1 MTPPTPSDSTPA
13 STSRA
18 RQPKPSNF
26 GFVGAVF
33 PALLMDCR
41 HVEEA
46 AVSNPRAAAVQTRFV
61 AEQVVRHIAA
71 FFGGT
76 APSGTNHTDARRSSA
91 PDQGTFSDLTRTPQ
105 FRRNVPDIIQSKV
118 HAIRKIGNL
127 AAHNPKYL
135 APEVAINAVAHLYDL
150 LAWAAANVAG
160 QGKKAL
166 PAAPFD
172 KSILLDAPKHNT
184 AGTTA
189 TTVTDAQR
197 NAELKKLT
205 AELEARDNAAK
216 ESALLLSKERAQ
228 CLLERQSHLREQEKF
243 RKARAE
249 ALEGQ
254 ARIDELQAANEEL
267 KRQLEQALENAR
279 QELLAAQSNAG
290 QVDTSASYAI
300 SEAQTR
306 RDIIDPM
313 LAEAGFTPAA
323 GNVRYEV
330 PLPSGR
336 ADYVLYGSDGKAL
349 AVVEAKKPAI
359 EASAACEQARHYA
372 DDLEKQY
379 GQRPLIYYANG
390 HVVKLWDDAANLPGG
405 HGYPPRSVEGY
416 ATADELYRIIHN
428 RTLRAPLSDT
438 DIDQAIAGRNYQQK
452 AIRAVTEHFEAGHRH
467 ALLVMATGTG
477 KTRTTIALTKM
488 LQQARWAKNVLFLA
502 DRKALVNQAAK
513 NFQELYGEAGVV
525 NLLDNPDGIGSVYV
539 CTYQTIITR
548 LGIDCSP
555 YAFDLIIVDEAHR
568 SIYRRYKRIF
578 EYFDAL
584 LFGLTATP
592 RSEVDHNTYS
602 LFHLED
608 GKPTG
613 EYSLAEAVA
622 DNYLVPFRPFAGET
636 LILRRGIHFDEL
648 SDEEQL
654 QLDLLDWGTDDDGNP
669 IEAPEGASADEI
681 NTKLFNHSTIELVLR
696 QVLENGIKV
705 EGADRLGKTII
716 FARNRKHAELIHD
729 HLVDIN
735 PVLNCAVITHDNRRA
750 QTLIDNFGS
759 TKPGSIDVA
768 ISVDM
773 LDTGIDVPAVVNL
786 VFFKPV
792 YSKTKFWQMM
802 GRGTRLCENLFGPG
816 QHKTEFFVFDYCG
829 NLDYF
834 TSEIAYTETEGSR
847 QKSLS
852 ERLFTQRLRML
863 DSLADGPLTED
874 TKSLLRRQLSDVPD
888 ASALVRPSD
897 RSALA
902 KYRREASWENLSSA
916 DLAEMEQRLA
926 HLPFQTAGENEFA
939 KRFDLLIINMQVALA
954 EGRQI
959 SDNKRE
965 RVQHIANNL
974 LTKLNV
980 PAIAQ
985 QAERLELAV
994 DPEWWE
1000 GITPDDLE
1008 LLRHGVRGLVQY
1020 VDKGKR
1026 NQVVIDVADELG
1038 ELRMVDVPLEG
1049 ASTTVTGSSVEDKIR
1064 EVIEAHGDAL
1074 VLQKI
1079 RRAKTLSP
1087 VDIAALEELV
1097 ASAGIADLAGLRDQL
1112 GMSLPRFVRGLV
1124 GLEEAAARE
1133 AFADFL
1139 DGTKLNSV
1147 QLDFMNRLIR
1157 GLVLNGVVTMSELFD
1172 SPYADHGTPFDVF
1185 DDNIATVTDIKDRLD
1200 RIARSAE
1207 LMEMEHTDG
1216 RTSPS
1221 IGP

>member
-1 MTPPTPSDSTPA
+1 MTPPTPSDSTPDRTQ
-13 STSRA
+13 S
-18 RQPKPSNF
+18 KPSNF

-41 HVEEA
+41 HAEEA
-46 AVSNPRAAAVQTRFV
+46 AASNPRAATIQARFV
-61 AEQVVRHIAA
+61 AEQVVRHISA

-76 APSGTNHTDARRSSA
+76 HLSDAKATSGAKRTDTAE
-91 PDQGTFSDLTRTPQ
+91 QGTFSDLTRTPL

-127 AAHNPKYL
+127 AAHNPQYL

-150 LAWAAANVAG
+150 LIWAATNVAG

-166 PAAPFD
+166 PTAPFD
-172 KSILLDAPKHNT
+172 RSILLNAPKR
-184 AGTTA
+184 AA
-189 TTVTDAQR
+189 ATDAQR
-197 NAELKKLT
+197 DAELKKLT
-205 AELEARDNAAK
+205 AELAERENTAK

-228 CLLERQSHLREQEKF
+228 RLLERQSHLREQEKF
-243 RKARAE
+243 RKARAK

-279 QELLAAQSNAG
+279 QELVAAQSNAG
-290 QVDTSASYAI
+290 QVDTSANYAI

-313 LAEAGFTPAA
+313 LAEAGFSPDA

-330 PLPSGR
+330 SLPSGR

-349 AVVEAKKPAI
+349 AVVEAKNPAI
-359 EASAACEQARHYA
+359 EASAACEQARQYA

-379 GQRPLIYYANG
+379 GQRPLIYYSNG
-390 HVVKLWDDAANLPGG
+390 HIVKMWDDAANLPGG
-405 HGYPPRSVEGY
+405 HGYPPRNVEGY
-416 ATADELYRIIHN
+416 ATADELYRIIRN
-428 RTLRAPLSDT
+428 RNLQEPLSAT
-438 DIDQAIAGRNYQQK
+438 DIDKDIAGRNYQQK
-452 AIRAVTEHFEAGHRH
+452 VIRAVAEHYEEGHRH

-477 KTRTTIALTKM
+477 KTRTAIALTKM
-488 LQQARWAKNVLFLA
+488 MQEARWAKNVLFLA

-513 NFQELYGEAGVV
+513 NFQAHYGDAGVV
-525 NLLDNPDGIGSVYV
+525 NLLENPNGIGSVYV
-539 CTYQTIITR
+539 CTYQSIIDK
-548 LGIDCSP
+548 LGTDFSP
-555 YAFDLIIVDEAHR
+555 YAFDLVIVDEAHR

-578 EYFDAL
+578 EYFDSL

-592 RSEVDHNTYS
+592 RNEVDHNTYS

-613 EYSLAEAVA
+613 EYSLAEAVK
-622 DNYLVPFRPFAGET
+622 DHYLVPFRPYAGET
-636 LILRRGIHFDEL
+636 IIMRRGINFDEL
-648 SDEEQL
+648 TDEEQL
-654 QLDLLDWGTDDDGNP
+654 QLDDLDWGTDDDGNP
-669 IEAPEGASADEI
+669 LEAPEGASAGEI
-681 NTKLFNHSTIELVLR
+681 NAKLFNRSTIELVLR

-716 FARNRKHAELIHD
+716 FARNKKHAELIHD

-735 PVLNCAVITHDNRRA
+735 PVLKCAVITHDNSRA
-750 QTLIDNFGS
+750 QTLIENFS
-759 TKPGSIDVA
+759 SNKPGSLDVA

-802 GRGTRLCENLFGPG
+802 GRGTRLCPDLLGPG
-816 QHKTEFFVFDYCG
+816 KDKTEFFVFDYCG

-834 TSEIAYTETEGSR
+834 TSEIDYTATDGSR
-847 QKSLS
+847 QKSMS
-852 ERLFTQRLRML
+852 ERLFTQRLRMI
-863 DSLADGPLTED
+863 DSLHDGPLRHG
-874 TKSLLRRQLSDVPD
+874 TKALLRKQLLDVPD
-888 ASALVRPSD
+888 SSVLVRPED
-897 RSALA
+897 RPVLA
-902 KYRREASWENLSSA
+902 KYRREASWENLDAA

-926 HLPFQTAGENEFA
+926 HLPFQSAGENEFA
-939 KRFDLLIINMQVALA
+939 KRFDLLIVGMQIALA
-954 EGRQI
+954 EDKQI
-959 SDNKRE
+959 TDNKRG

-980 PAIAQ
+980 PAIAK
-985 QAERLELAV
+985 QAEQLELAV
-994 DPEWWE
+994 SPEWWD

-1008 LLRHGVRGLVQY
+1008 LLRRGVRGLVQY

-1026 NQVVIDVADELG
+1026 NQVIIDVADELG
-1038 ELRMVDVPLEG
+1038 ELRVVDLPLED
-1049 ASTTVTGSSVEDKIR
+1049 ATTTVTGSSVEDKIR
-1064 EVIEAHGDAL
+1064 QVIEQHGDAL

-1079 RRAKTLSP
+1079 RRAKPLSP

-1097 ASAGIADLAGLRDQL
+1097 ANAGVLDVKGLRKQL
-1112 GMSLPRFVRGLV
+1112 KMSLPRFVRGLV

-1139 DGTKLNSV
+1139 DGSKLNSV
-1147 QLDFMNRLIR
+1147 QLEFMNRLIR
-1157 GLVLNGVVTMSELFD
+1157 GLVLNGVVTMQDLFG

-1185 DDNIATVTDIKDRLD
+1185 DGNMATVTEIKERLD
-1200 RIARSAE
+1200 RIAESAE
-1207 LMEMEHTDG
+1207 SEG
-1216 RTSPS
+1216 A
-1221 IGP
+1221 